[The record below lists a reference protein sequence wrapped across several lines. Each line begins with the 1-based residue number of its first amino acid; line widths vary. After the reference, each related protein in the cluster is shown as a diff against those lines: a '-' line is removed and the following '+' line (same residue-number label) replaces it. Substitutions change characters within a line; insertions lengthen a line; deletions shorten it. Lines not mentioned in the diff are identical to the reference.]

1 MNDYITLKERIDV
14 TNAPEIITVLPL
26 GHVISDKGE
35 FDVDGES
42 FQAMNAQIAK
52 RGVDLVID
60 YEHQTL
66 KGGQAP
72 AAGWVK
78 ELILKDGH
86 IQARVEWTPGATK
99 YLKNKE
105 YRYLSPVITVRKS
118 DSKAMGLHSLALT
131 NTPAIEGMTPLVN
144 SRSFN
149 ASGRADSDDELD
161 ETTLHICEQLGISR
175 DDLVKYGGI
184 GSPPKID
191 PYHTSFKLNK
201 PDDATRLICKQL
213 GISEE
218 DLIKYGQQ

>member
-1 MNDYITLKERIDV
+1 MDNYITLKERIDV
-14 TNAPEIITVLPL
+14 TDAPEVISVLPL

-35 FDVDGES
+35 FDVDSES
-42 FQAMNAQIAK
+42 FQAMKKQILK

-78 ELILKDGH
+78 ELMLKNGY
-86 IQARVEWTPGATK
+86 IQARVEWNSAAVK

-118 DSKAMGLHSLALT
+118 DSKAMELHSLALT

-144 SRSFN
+144 SRSFGDT
-149 ASGRADSDDELD
+149 ARKDSDDDLVD
-161 ETTLHICEQLGISR
+161 EIMGICERLGISSE
-175 DDLVKYGGI
+175 DLAKYSGLELKVE
-184 GSPPKID
+184 PDHAKA
-191 PYHTSFKLNK
+191 FKLGR
-201 PDDATRLICKQL
+201 PDNATLLICKQL

-218 DLIKYGQQ
+218 DLIKYGQL